1 MGKFT
6 KRSVATVAAAVV
18 VIGGAGAAY
27 AAWNVNSTA
36 DVTVT
41 AGQAAQVTVTA
52 SPVSGLVP
60 GASAPVTVKISNT
73 NQFNVEITD
82 ITGPVITV
90 KDGGDCDSS
99 ESGIVV
105 TQKLPKPI
113 VLGKGMA
120 EKTIPISDVVKM
132 TNASANECQGK
143 EFNLRFT
150 LVGASTDK
158 APTPG
163 LS

>member
-6 KRSVATVAAAVV
+6 KRSAAIAAAAVV
-18 VIGGAGAAY
+18 AVGGAGAAY

-36 DVTVT
+36 DVKVT
-41 AGQAAQVTVTA
+41 AGQAAAVTVTA
-52 SPVSGLVP
+52 SAVSGLVP
-60 GASAPVTVKISNT
+60 GASAPVTVKIANS
-73 NQFNVEITD
+73 NQFNVEITE

-99 ESGIVV
+99 ESGIVI

-132 TNASANECQGK
+132 TNDSATECQGK

-158 APTPG
+158 VATAG